1 MDNEIQKLQPQ
12 KAIVMGGHEEEEV
25 ISHHFLRKERD
36 ESFRRIFNLKM
47 LKRTLKN
54 SFYSKYSF

>member
-12 KAIVMGGHEEEEV
+12 KAIIRGGHEEEEV

-36 ESFRRIFNLKM
+36 ESFRRIFNLK
-47 LKRTLKN
+47 N